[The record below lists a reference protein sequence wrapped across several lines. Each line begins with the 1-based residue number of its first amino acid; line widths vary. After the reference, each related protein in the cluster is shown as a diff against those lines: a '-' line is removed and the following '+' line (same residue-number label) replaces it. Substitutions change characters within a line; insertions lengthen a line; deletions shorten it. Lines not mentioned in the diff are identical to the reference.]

1 MTTPS
6 SRLTSTLTSVSRHG
20 VNIIFVTCDVRD
32 ARRGKFYAASFLLG
46 LHKSWENLS
55 PLLFVKSC
63 LITIRNLSVVEELA
77 NQTMVGNGSF
87 TNGILI
93 KGFQD

>member
-1 MTTPS
+1 MTTPF
-6 SRLTSTLTSVSRHG
+6 SRLTSTLTSVSLHG

-32 ARRGKFYAASFLLG
+32 ARRGNFMASLFCWDYINHEKVYHRSFLCSMLDYTRT
-46 LHKSWENLS
+46 LS
-55 PLLFVKSC
+55 L
-63 LITIRNLSVVEELA
+63 VEELA